1 MRYSLRI
8 EVCLKPMHNDPE
20 GETTEHLL
28 RELGYDV
35 ESVKIG
41 KIYSMIVK
49 AISKDEA
56 KIKAEEMCK
65 RLLANPTKDDYA
77 VAIEEAK

>member
-1 MRYSLRI
+1 MRYSLRV
-8 EVCLKPMHNDPE
+8 EVSLKPMHNDPE

-28 RELGYDV
+28 KELGYEV

-41 KIYSMIVK
+41 KVYLMTIK
-49 AISKDEA
+49 AMSKGEV
-56 KIKAEEMCK
+56 KIKAEEMYK
-65 RLLANPTKDDYA
+65 RLLANPTKDDYE

>member
-8 EVCLKPMHNDPE
+8 EVRLKPMHNDPE

-28 RELGYDV
+28 KELGYEV

-41 KIYSMIVK
+41 KVYLMTIK
-49 AISKDEA
+49 AMSKGEV

-65 RLLANPTKDDYA
+65 RLLANPTKDDYV